1 MLDLSIGRLDFEI
14 YGVNPISGF
23 SRSTEIKWSF
33 MSDQPFLIFDIG
45 PTVIKEILSVKN
57 TKVSTGS
64 FGSIDWD
71 SLPLALDANGLNTQM
86 FGSADDLSFSGNL
99 NRDLKKVS
107 DISFNAKTVSLRNI
121 KPTLSAQ
128 MITGKVDQFDLTKT
142 LGFQVLS
149 GSLTTGSL
157 VGANPDFTGSDIE
170 GRFKLSPAGK
180 NLSIDLFNVGLS
192 DFDKHQ

>member
-1 MLDLSIGRLDFEI
+1 M
-14 YGVNPISGF
+14 
-23 SRSTEIKWSF
+23 
-33 MSDQPFLIFDIG
+33 
-45 PTVIKEILSVKN
+45 
-57 TKVSTGS
+57 
-64 FGSIDWD
+64 
-71 SLPLALDANGLNTQM
+71 ALDANGLNTQM

-192 DFDKHQ
+192 DFDGSINKVKFVGDFD